1 MHETSTVC
9 SGDCG
14 DLALA
19 TNDIKDRGAQGT
31 MFDVV
36 ALRDVSITS
45 FDLYCNRAVT
55 EQLQIYTRQGSYK
68 GHELSQDGW
77 TLVYDKMVSLGGRDN
92 LVELDALDSEVEIA
106 EGTRQAF
113 YIFTNGVVLYTGG
126 TREGNLYA
134 ADDALGFYEG
144 VGIDAGTFSGNTGNL
159 WAPRVFSGNIR

>member
-1 MHETSTVC
+1 
-9 SGDCG
+9 
-14 DLALA
+14 
-19 TNDIKDRGAQGT
+19 

-113 YIFTNGVVLYTGG
+113 YIFTN
-126 TREGNLYA
+126 LYA
-134 ADDALGFYEG
+134 VDDALGFYEG